1 MKKLH
6 SILLITIM
14 ICLVIPIK
22 GQTLHTIIFANTND
36 PQIGKSVVYDY
47 NSLSVEVN
55 TIAAATGMKL
65 KRYFYKDEYCNNKN
79 LRNVLNQLSTNKDDV
94 ILFYYSGHGTRS
106 AQDISEFPQ
115 MCLGSHDDE
124 DY

>member
-1 MKKLH
+1 MNSLNQIKTIAL
-6 SILLITIM
+6 IFMLL
-14 ICLVIPIK
+14 CLANPTH

-94 ILFYYSGHGTRS
+94 ILFYYSGHGTDRKS
-106 AQDISEFPQ
+106 VV
-115 MCLGSHDDE
+115 
-124 DY
+124 